1 LIFTGLRAD
10 VAVRQPHYLSD
21 FTDAAH
27 RKVVSSTFYL
37 FFACLANAIAFGA
50 LSGLLTRG
58 EIGTI
63 EMIVATAI
71 GGISYALVSAQP
83 ITLLGGTGPIVI
95 FTALLYQA
103 CALLGVPF
111 ITTYAWVGIW
121 AGVILLVLSVTNA
134 SNWMRYFSRFTD
146 DIFAALVSI
155 IFIVE
160 AVRNLWA
167 GISEQGQAF
176 DTRAMI
182 AVLAIGTFVIAICF
196 TMVSR
201 SERHRGSTLAKVSDF
216 GPSIAIVA
224 MTVIAFSTPGI
235 VVQGPV
241 LPESFEATT
250 SGRPWTVDIFSA
262 EPWVILAGAVPALFA
277 AILLYLDQNITSR
290 IINESGEALEKG
302 KGYHLDLMIVGA
314 LTFGFSLF
322 GMPWIV
328 AATVHS
334 VNHLKGL
341 SGAREVA
348 GKLKNYVIENR
359 VSALVIHVLIA
370 VSIFFLD
377 LVALIP
383 VPVLF
388 GLFVYM
394 GYVSLRG
401 NDFAARA
408 AQSLRLVIRAGS
420 IGPEAVENASERR
433 YTILQT
439 GAFVVLWVVKSSAI
453 GILFPIFI
461 ALCVPYRIWIGRWFR
476 REELTVLDDFDPTR
490 PL

>member
-1 LIFTGLRAD
+1 MFSGLRSD
-10 VAVRQPHYLSD
+10 VAVRVPHYLSD
-21 FTDAAH
+21 FTDALH

-37 FFACLANAIAFGA
+37 FFACLANAIAFGT
-50 LSGLLTRG
+50 LSGFLTRG

-71 GGISYALVSAQP
+71 GGIFYALFSAQP

-103 CALLGVPF
+103 CQVLGIVF

-121 AGVILLVLSVTNA
+121 AGGILLVLSITNA

-155 IFIVE
+155 IFVVE
-160 AVRNLWA
+160 AIRNLWDETHEP
-167 GISEQGQAF
+167 GIGVDAVS
-176 DTRAMI
+176 MI
-182 AVLAIGTFVIAICF
+182 VFLAAGTFLIAIVL
-196 TMVSR
+196 TRISR
-201 SERHRGSTLAKVSDF
+201 SERHRGSTLAKCADF
-216 GPSIAIVA
+216 GPSIAIMV
-224 MTVIAFSTPGI
+224 MTVVAFSFSSI
-235 VVQGPV
+235 SVQGPV
-241 LPESFEATT
+241 LPTSFETTT
-250 SGRPWTVDIFSA
+250 SGRPWTVDILSA
-262 EPWVILAGAVPALFA
+262 PAWVMLGASVPALFA

-290 IINESGEALEKG
+290 IINESGEVLRKG
-302 KGYHLDLMIVGA
+302 RGYHLDLMIIGA

-341 SGAREVA
+341 SGARALA
-348 GKLKNYVIENR
+348 GKLVHYVVENR
-359 VSALVIHVLIA
+359 VSALVIHLLIA
-370 VSIFFLD
+370 ASIFLLD

-401 NDFAARA
+401 NDFAARSV
-408 AQSLRLVIRAGS
+408 QTFLSFITRGHV
-420 IGPEAVENASERR
+420 GPDAVEDTAARR
-433 YTILQT
+433 YTILQA
-439 GAFVVLWVVKSSAI
+439 GAFVVLWVVKSSVI

-461 ALCVPYRIWIGRWFR
+461 ALCVPFRMMIARWFR
-476 REELTVLDDFDPTR
+476 DEDLTVLDDFDPTR

>member
-1 LIFTGLRAD
+1 MFSGLRSD
-10 VAVRQPHYLSD
+10 VAVRIPHYISD
-21 FTDAAH
+21 FTDAMH

-50 LSGLLTRG
+50 LSGFLTHG

-71 GGISYALVSAQP
+71 GGISYALFSAQP
-83 ITLLGGTGPIVI
+83 IILLGGTGPIVI

-103 CALLGVPF
+103 CAVLEIAF

-121 AGVILLVLSVTNA
+121 AGAILLVLSITNA

-160 AVRNLWA
+160 AVGNLWA
-167 GISEQGQAF
+167 GICEPGQST

-182 AVLAIGTFVIAICF
+182 AVLALGTFAIAIAF
-196 TMVSR
+196 AMIGR
-201 SERHRGSTLAKVSDF
+201 SERFRDSVLIKVSDF
-216 GPSIAIVA
+216 GPSIAIAVMA
-224 MTVIAFSTPGI
+224 IVAFSFPWI
-235 VVQGPV
+235 SVQGPV
-241 LPESFEATT
+241 LPPSFEATT
-250 SGRPWTVDIFSA
+250 SGRPWSVDIFA
-262 EPWVILAGAVPALFA
+262 APPWVILASVVPACFA

-290 IINESGEALEKG
+290 IINKSGEAFKKG
-302 KGYHLDLMIVGA
+302 KGYHVDLMIVGA

-341 SGAREVA
+341 SGVREVA
-348 GKLKNYVIENR
+348 GKAQRYVIENR
-359 VSALVIHVLIA
+359 VSALVVHALIA
-370 VSIFFLD
+370 ASIFLLD

-394 GYVSLRG
+394 GYVSLQG
-401 NDFAARA
+401 NDFAFR
-408 AQSLRLVIRAGS
+408 SLQTLRSLVKSGP
-420 IGPEAVENASERR
+420 IGPDEIENVAVRR
-433 YTILQT
+433 YTVLQAA
-439 GAFVVLWVVKSSAI
+439 AFVVLWVVKSSVI

-461 ALCVPYRIWIGRWFR
+461 ALCVPFRIHIARWF
-476 REELTVLDDFDPTR
+476 EDKDLEVLDDFDPTR

>member
-1 LIFTGLRAD
+1 MFSGLRSD
-10 VAVRQPHYLSD
+10 VAARVPHYVSD
-21 FTDAAH
+21 FTDAIH

-50 LSGLLTRG
+50 LSGFLTGG

-71 GGISYALVSAQP
+71 GGITYALFSAQP

-103 CALLGVPF
+103 CVVLEIEF
-111 ITTYAWVGIW
+111 ITAYAWVGIW
-121 AGVILLVLSVTNA
+121 AGAILLVLSITNA

-167 GISEQGQAF
+167 QFQEPGQGI
-176 DTRAMI
+176 DTRVMILVLALGTFMI
-182 AVLAIGTFVIAICF
+182 AIGF
-196 TMVSR
+196 TMISR
-201 SERHRGSTLAKVSDF
+201 SPRYRGTLLAKVSDF

-224 MTVIAFSTPGI
+224 MAVVAFSFPWI
-235 VVQGPV
+235 SVQGPV

-250 SGRPWTVDIFSA
+250 SGRPWTVDIFA
-262 EPWVILAGAVPALFA
+262 APLWVILAASVPACFA

-290 IINESGEALEKG
+290 IINESGEALRKER
-302 KGYHLDLMIVGA
+302 GYHLDLMIVGA
-314 LTFGFSLF
+314 LTFGFSVF

-348 GKLKNYVIENR
+348 GKPRRYVIENR

-370 VSIFFLD
+370 ASIFLLD
-377 LVALIP
+377 LVSLIP

-401 NDFAARA
+401 NDFAARTM
-408 AQSLRLVIRAGS
+408 QTLWSLVTHGA
-420 IGPEAVENASERR
+420 IGPAAIEDGTVRR
-433 YTILQT
+433 YTVLQAS
-439 GAFVVLWVVKSSAI
+439 AFVVLWVVKSSVI

-461 ALCVPYRIWIGRWFR
+461 ALCVPFRILIARWFKD
-476 REELTVLDDFDPTR
+476 EDLAVLDDYDPTR

>member
-1 LIFTGLRAD
+1 MFSGFRAD
-10 VAVRQPHYLSD
+10 VSVRAPHYLSD
-21 FTDAAH
+21 FTDAGH

-50 LSGLLTRG
+50 LSGFLTHG

-71 GGISYALVSAQP
+71 GGIGYALFSAQP

-103 CALLGVPF
+103 CGLLGLPF

-121 AGVILLVLSVTNA
+121 AGVILLVLSITNA

-160 AVRNLWA
+160 AVRNLWEELETA
-167 GISEQGQAF
+167 GQDIEM
-176 DTRAMI
+176 RAMI
-182 AVLAIGTFVIAICF
+182 LVLAAGTFAVAIGF
-196 TMVSR
+196 AMIGRSR
-201 SERHRGSTLAKVSDF
+201 RFRGSVLVKISDF

-224 MTVIAFSTPGI
+224 TTAIAFSIPSI
-235 VVQGPV
+235 SVQGPV
-241 LPESFEATT
+241 LPDSFEVTT
-250 SGRPWTVDIFSA
+250 SGRPWTVDIFSV
-262 EPWVILAGAVPALFA
+262 EPWVMLAAAVPALFA

-302 KGYHLDLMIVGA
+302 RGYHLDLMIVGA
-314 LTFGFSLF
+314 LTVGFSLF
-322 GMPWIV
+322 GLPWIV

-341 SGAREVA
+341 SGIREMA
-348 GKLKNYVIENR
+348 GAVKRYVVENR
-359 VSALVIHVLIA
+359 VSALLIHLLIGA
-370 VSIFFLD
+370 SIFLLD

-394 GYVSLRG
+394 GYISLRG
-401 NDFAARA
+401 NDFASRA
-408 AQSLRLVIRAGS
+408 AQSLRSFLVGAPV
-420 IGPEAVENASERR
+420 GPVDVENRVVRR

-439 GAFVVLWVVKSSAI
+439 VAFVVLWVVKSSVI

-461 ALCVPYRIWIGRWFR
+461 ALCVPFRIWISRWFEDGDL
-476 REELTVLDDFDPTR
+476 RELDDFDPTR

>member
-1 LIFTGLRAD
+1 MFSGLRAD
-10 VAVRQPHYLSD
+10 IAVRAPHYTSD

-27 RKVVSSTFYL
+27 RKVASSTFYL

-50 LSGLLTRG
+50 LSGFLTRG

-63 EMIVATAI
+63 EMIVATAV
-71 GGISYALVSAQP
+71 GGIGYALFSAQP

-103 CALLGVPF
+103 CEILGIPF
-111 ITTYAWVGIW
+111 ITAYAWVGIW
-121 AGVILLVLSVTNA
+121 AGAILLVLSITNA
-134 SNWMRYFSRFTD
+134 SNWMCYFSRFTD

-155 IFIVE
+155 IFVVE
-160 AVRNLWA
+160 AARNLWA
-167 GISEQGQAF
+167 EIQAPGQVSEM
-176 DTRAMI
+176 RAMI
-182 AVLAIGTFVIAICF
+182 LALAVGTFVIAILF
-196 TMVSR
+196 TVIGR
-201 SERHRGSTLAKVSDF
+201 SERCRGSLIAKVSDF

-224 MTVIAFSTPGI
+224 MTVLAFSFPSI
-235 VVQGPV
+235 RVQGPV
-241 LPESFEATT
+241 LPDTFEVTT
-250 SGRPWTVDIFSA
+250 SGRPWTVDLFA
-262 EPWVILAGAVPALFA
+262 AAPWVMLGASVPALFA
-277 AILLYLDQNITSR
+277 ATLLYLDQNITSR
-290 IINESGEALEKG
+290 IINESDEPLAKG
-302 KGYHLDLMIVGA
+302 RGYHVDLMIVGG
-314 LTFGFSLF
+314 LTFAFSLF
-322 GMPWIV
+322 GLPWIV

-341 SGAREVA
+341 SGIREVA
-348 GKLKNYVIENR
+348 GTMKRYVIENR
-359 VSALVIHVLIA
+359 VSALLIHLLIA
-370 VSIFFLD
+370 ASVFLLD

-388 GLFVYM
+388 GLFIYM

-408 AQSLRLVIRAGS
+408 VQSLRSFVTSAS
-420 IGPEAVENASERR
+420 VGPVAVKNRVARR

-439 GAFVVLWVVKSSAI
+439 LAFAVLWIVKSSAV

-461 ALCVPYRIWIGRWFR
+461 ALCVPFRMWIARYFTD
-476 REELTVLDDFDPTR
+476 EDLDALDDFDPTQ